1 MFRCTTS
8 YCERT
13 KISGTVKDADNKPL
27 NAATITLLKAADS
40 SIAKLNASDK
50 SGSYTFE
57 HIEPGKYIVLATA
70 VGYTKAYSA
79 AFELAGTDKVVPDIT
94 LAKVATEM
102 SAVVV
107 TARRPLIE
115 VKADKMVV
123 NVEGTVNATGNDGID
138 LLRRSPGVL
147 VDKDDNISMSGK
159 SGVEVYIDGKPSPLK
174 GSDLANYLRSLQSS
188 SIESIELITN
198 PGARYEASG
207 NAGIINIRLKKTKR

>member
-1 MFRCTTS
+1 MRILVLILCLGVLLPTTANAQ
-8 YCERT
+8 
-13 KISGTVKDADNKPL
+13 KISGTVKDADSKPL
-27 NAATITLLKAADS
+27 NAATVTLLKAADS

-57 HIEPGKYIVLATA
+57 HIESGKYIVQATA

-79 AFELAGTDKVVPDIT
+79 PFELAGADKNVQDIT
-94 LAKVATEM
+94 LTKVATEM

-107 TARRPLIE
+107 TARRPMIE
-115 VKADKMVV
+115 VKADKMIV

-159 SGVEVYIDGKPSPLK
+159 NGVEVYIDGKPSPLRA
-174 GSDLANYLRSLQSS
+174 LIWVITFVLCNRPALRV
-188 SIESIELITN
+188 
-198 PGARYEASG
+198 
-207 NAGIINIRLKKTKR
+207 